1 MKILAIDTSSLVASA
16 AIMDD
21 DKLLAEYIINH
32 RKTHSEQLMP
42 IIEELLENCG
52 MDIGEID
59 AVGVA
64 SGPGSFTG
72 LRIGGA
78 TAKGLA
84 HALNKPVIGVPT
96 LDGLAFNLPFCEGI
110 ICPIMD
116 ARRHQVYTALYK
128 WEGDGLF
135 RLSRPRA
142 VGIKDLV
149 EELKDRQEMIVFL
162 GDGVPVHRDYI
173 EKELDRRARFAPH
186 SAGRQRASSIGE
198 LAFRALK
205 NNEQQEYNG
214 FTPFYLRKSQAEREY
229 DKKVKSER
237 QIDE

>member
-16 AIMDD
+16 AVMDE
-21 DKLLAEYIINH
+21 DKLIAEYIINH
-32 RKTHSEQLMP
+32 KKTHSEQLMP
-42 IIEELLENCG
+42 IIEEILESCEI
-52 MDIGEID
+52 DIEEID

-78 TAKGLA
+78 AAKGLA

-96 LDGLAFNLPFCEGI
+96 LNGLAFNLPFCEGL

-128 WEGDGLF
+128 WEEGNFYQISDH
-135 RLSRPRA
+135 RA
-142 VGIKDLV
+142 VGIEELTK
-149 EELKDRQEMIVFL
+149 ELKDREEMIVFL
-162 GDGVPVHRDYI
+162 GDGVPVHRDI
-173 EKELDRRARFAPH
+173 IVKELGPRARFAPR
-186 SAGRQRASSIGE
+186 SADRQRASSIGE
-198 LAFRALK
+198 LAFKMLE
-205 NNEQQEYNG
+205 NNKGQNYGE

-229 DKKVKSER
+229 DKKRGIE
-237 QIDE
+237 E